1 MGNIVKKDME
11 DFNTLKFN
19 ELYEKN
25 IQNKSEQEK
34 EEYLR
39 AQKQNLYQKKY
50 NEKIDLYGRLKI
62 LSEQSYKK
70 EMAFIKLITN
80 NSQDKLYNSDATY
93 LTESQ
98 ENLLK
103 NIFFGENNKSLEQQS
118 KQSAGEEIGGRDLLL
133 MCLTDPTFNKII
145 KRMNDEYF
153 FGIALL
159 QFETIFENNKSE
171 IDKLISDELK
181 SKYKKVK
188 IDKIFNELLKNI
200 IIKMKILT
208 KEQEKI
214 VISYIDQIVIG
225 KEVESELYKLIQ
237 NFNEQERNKIINWY
251 NTLEQEYN
259 NDISSTVYKSIKEAI
274 ELGTTYINE
283 KRVAKYKAP
292 IQFTG
297 DDRNKQEQI
306 KKILEYSLNGY
317 ISVIKG
323 SIAEILTAVML
334 NKYFSSI
341 KSLNEIRAYIT
352 GDNPVDNSS
361 NFFDRTGISNLQ
373 AKNTLNQSAHS
384 DITVFHKNETGNL
397 DKYGIQVKFY
407 NTKYFN
413 LYSSSNF
420 VIDGSNNLYRY
431 IGPAAL
437 EAFYMF
443 TGYQFLE
450 ESKREH
456 FNYREEIEYVSR
468 KYKEFFQD
476 RVQFFM
482 RFEDLMASEL
492 LQDTQNNFFVINF
505 EVIPTSIIFNN
516 IIQNIKSKKTKDLFN
531 FTNMRQQLKSKNKNI
546 LTDITNTLKNKKV
559 QFKGISLNLNKLV
572 K

>member
-1 MGNIVKKDME
+1 MGNIVKKNME

-39 AQKQNLYQKKY
+39 TQKQNLYQKKY

-118 KQSAGEEIGGRDLLL
+118 KQSTGEEIGGRDLLL

-208 KEQEKI
+208 KEQEKV

-274 ELGTTYINE
+274 ELGTTYINK

-317 ISVIKG
+317 ISVING

-559 QFKGISLNLNKLV
+559 QFKGIPLNLNKLV

>member
-80 NSQDKLYNSDATY
+80 NSQDKIYNSDATY

-413 LYSSSNF
+413 LYSSSGF
-420 VIDGSNNLYRY
+420 VIDGRNNLYRY

>member
-39 AQKQNLYQKKY
+39 VQKQNLYQKKY

>member
-80 NSQDKLYNSDATY
+80 NSQDKIYNSDATY

-413 LYSSSNF
+413 LYSSSGF

>member
-1 MGNIVKKDME
+1 
-11 DFNTLKFN
+11 
-19 ELYEKN
+19 
-25 IQNKSEQEK
+25 
-34 EEYLR
+34 
-39 AQKQNLYQKKY
+39 
-50 NEKIDLYGRLKI
+50 
-62 LSEQSYKK
+62 
-70 EMAFIKLITN
+70 
-80 NSQDKLYNSDATY
+80 
-93 LTESQ
+93 
-98 ENLLK
+98 
-103 NIFFGENNKSLEQQS
+103 
-118 KQSAGEEIGGRDLLL
+118 
-133 MCLTDPTFNKII
+133 
-145 KRMNDEYF
+145 
-153 FGIALL
+153 
-159 QFETIFENNKSE
+159 
-171 IDKLISDELK
+171 
-181 SKYKKVK
+181 
-188 IDKIFNELLKNI
+188 
-200 IIKMKILT
+200 
-208 KEQEKI
+208 
-214 VISYIDQIVIG
+214 
-225 KEVESELYKLIQ
+225 
-237 NFNEQERNKIINWY
+237 
-251 NTLEQEYN
+251 
-259 NDISSTVYKSIKEAI
+259 
-274 ELGTTYINE
+274 
-283 KRVAKYKAP
+283 
-292 IQFTG
+292 
-297 DDRNKQEQI
+297 
-306 KKILEYSLNGY
+306 
-317 ISVIKG
+317 
-323 SIAEILTAVML
+323 ML

>member
-1 MGNIVKKDME
+1 ME

-39 AQKQNLYQKKY
+39 TQKQNLYQKKY

-118 KQSAGEEIGGRDLLL
+118 KQSTGEEIGGRDLLL

-208 KEQEKI
+208 KEQEKV

-274 ELGTTYINE
+274 ELGTTYINK

-317 ISVIKG
+317 ISVING

-559 QFKGISLNLNKLV
+559 QFKGIPLNLNKLV